1 MTKFSLTPYW
11 FQDTVSSGS
20 KLVIQTAR
28 KTPPIYGVDRRAFL
42 VWSGVGW
49 ASLLDVYT
57 IVCYNVNM
65 KQKRAYKYRFY
76 PTGEQKHVLAQT
88 FGCARFVYN
97 WALRQKT
104 DAFYQEQ
111 RRQYYKDLSEA
122 LTHLKLQGAYSW
134 LAEVSAVPLQ
144 QALRHLEKAFL
155 NFFEGRARYPTFK
168 KKRHRQSAT
177 YTSNAFKWDGT
188 QLTLAKMTDPLDIRW
203 SRPLP
208 EGATPSSVTITKDCA
223 DRYFV
228 SLLVEED
235 IKQLEPVEQS
245 VGADLGLKEFVILS
259 TGETVGNP
267 KFFHKD
273 EKKLAKAQRRHAK
286 KQKGSKNRTKAR
298 KKVARIHARV
308 ADRRRD
314 FLHQLSTRLI
324 RENQTICVE
333 SLAVKNMVKN
343 HSLAKAISDVGW
355 SEFVSQLAYKAAWY
369 GRNLVKIDKWYPSS
383 KRCFDCGHLL
393 DSLTLDVRVWT
404 CPECGVVHD
413 RDINAAKNIHAV
425 GLTVFEACGE
435 AVRPGRA
442 KARVGKLR

>member
-1 MTKFSLTPYW
+1 
-11 FQDTVSSGS
+11 
-20 KLVIQTAR
+20 
-28 KTPPIYGVDRRAFL
+28 
-42 VWSGVGW
+42 
-49 ASLLDVYT
+49 
-57 IVCYNVNM
+57 M
-65 KQKRAYKYRFY
+65 KQKRAYKYRVN
-76 PTGEQKHVLAQT
+76 PTDEQKRVLART

-104 DAFYQEQ
+104 DAYYQENK
-111 RRQYYKDLSEA
+111 RLSYKDLSES
-122 LTHLKLQGAYSW
+122 LTLLKQQEEYSW
-134 LAEVSAVPLQ
+134 LSEVSSVPLQ
-144 QALRHLEKAFL
+144 QALRHLDRAFL
-155 NFFEGRARYPTFK
+155 NFFEGRAKYPAFK
-168 KKRHRQSAT
+168 KKRNRQSAT

-188 QLTLAKMTDPLDIRW
+188 QLTLAKMTEPLHIRW
-203 SRPLP
+203 SRPVPDDTILR
-208 EGATPSSVTITKDCA
+208 SVTVTKDGA

-235 IKQLEPVEQS
+235 IEQLEPVEPS
-245 VGADLGLKEFVILS
+245 IGADLGLKEFVILS
-259 TGETVGNP
+259 SGETVGNP

-286 KQKGSKNRTKAR
+286 KQKGSKNRIKAR
-298 KKVARIHARV
+298 QKVARIHARI

-333 SLAVKNMVKN
+333 SLQVKNMVKN
-343 HSLAKAISDVGW
+343 RRLAKAISDVGW
-355 SEFVSQLAYKAAWY
+355 SEFVSQLEYKAAWY

-393 DSLTLDVRVWT
+393 DSLDLDVRTWR

-425 GLTVFEACGE
+425 RGCQTWTGQGSFGQASLKQEPSLV
-435 AVRPGRA
+435 
-442 KARVGKLR
+442 RVGVPCRRGMGRMSIS

>member
-1 MTKFSLTPYW
+1 ME
-11 FQDTVSSGS
+11 
-20 KLVIQTAR
+20 
-28 KTPPIYGVDRRAFL
+28 
-42 VWSGVGW
+42 
-49 ASLLDVYT
+49 
-57 IVCYNVNM
+57 
-65 KQKRAYKYRFY
+65 QKRAYKYRFY
-76 PTGEQKHVLAQT
+76 PTDDQKHVLART

-104 DAFYQEQ
+104 DAFYQENK
-111 RRQYYKDLSEA
+111 RLYYKDLSEA
-122 LTHLKLQGAYSW
+122 LTCLKQQEEYCW
-134 LAEVSAVPLQ
+134 LSEVSSVPLQ
-144 QALRHLEKAFL
+144 QALRHLDKAFL
-155 NFFEGRARYPTFK
+155 NFFEGRAKYPTFK

-177 YTSNAFKWDGT
+177 YTSNAFKCDGT
-188 QLTLAKMTDPLDIRW
+188 SLTLAKMTAPLDIRW
-203 SRPLP
+203 SRSLP
-208 EGATPSSVTITKDCA
+208 NGATPSSVTVSKDCA

-228 SLLVEED
+228 SFLVEED
-235 IKQLEPVEQS
+235 IKQLEPAS
-245 VGADLGLKEFVILS
+245 ATVGADLGLKAFVILS
-259 TGETVGNP
+259 TGETIGNP

-273 EKKLAKAQRRHAK
+273 EKKLAKAQRRHAR
-286 KQKGSKNRTKAR
+286 KQKGSKNRAKAR
-298 KKVARIHARV
+298 QKVARIHARI
-308 ADRRRD
+308 ADRRYD

-333 SLAVKNMVKN
+333 SLQVKNMVKN

-355 SEFVSQLAYKAAWY
+355 SEFVSFLSYKAAWC

-393 DSLTLDVRVWT
+393 DSLPLDVRIWT

-413 RDINAAKNIHAV
+413 RDLNAAQNIHAV